1 MTSRARTVFSMRWI
15 VAGSAAVLVTIAVL
29 GATAVTERRTR
40 GVLVRETEARLLLQA
55 RNLAVTS
62 TGALLT
68 EFPELTLAPLL
79 TEMQAQQPEL
89 GLLVVMDRS
98 GTIQGHTDVWRIGTR
113 YVAPGDLT
121 RFPTSVTPGAGESL
135 TGNASMLVASAPILD
150 NRGEVLGKAFVGL
163 RRSHVEEALAEIGK
177 RQLLVLGG
185 LLAVAVVCS
194 FWLMSLLLRPI
205 GALRAGIE
213 RIGRGELDA
222 PIRLA
227 DQTEFGLLAG
237 AVNDM
242 AADLRAAQAE
252 MVERGRLA
260 HEMDL
265 AQEVQRALL
274 PGKPT
279 AAGEF
284 VVVGQQWAAAEV
296 GGDFYDVQ
304 TLPDGTIALTIA
316 DVAGKG
322 LAGCMVAS
330 MLFSLVR
337 ALRPFHESPKALL
350 ICLDERLSEILRR
363 GTFVTMFYG
372 LLDPTT
378 GRLTYASAG
387 HNPALLYRAQERR
400 VEWHGSKGIP
410 LGAIRGGAIAMT
422 LEDFVLELGPGDLLL
437 QSTDGINE
445 AAAPGTDKEFGFE
458 GMEKTALQFAPLGAR
473 EMVDRLHQA
482 VDDWRGGRLPMDDE
496 TVLIVSREGAAERSS
511 AARQNGAPV
520 VPGDAEALR
529 RFEAAWKH
537 GVCLDLSASLDA
549 LSAIQEWLVGSGAV
563 ASLTDESA
571 SMLNLALYEV
581 CANIAEHGYGQDA
594 TKSFQILWVPSS
606 LRPGGSFVVR
616 DHGRPFRPEGP
627 KRADLNDPETR
638 KRGRGLGL
646 EIIHL
651 TMRLVQYNPGTEVG
665 NLTILDWN
673 PETVANVQFGAQL
686 PMNPFKGGP
695 P

>member
-1 MTSRARTVFSMRWI
+1 MVFSMRWI
-15 VAGSAAVLVTIAVL
+15 VAGSAAVLVTLAVL
-29 GATAVTERRTR
+29 GVTAITERRTR
-40 GVLVRETEARLLLQA
+40 GVLIRETEARLLLQA

-68 EFPELTLAPLL
+68 EYPELTLAPLL

-89 GLLVVMDRS
+89 GLLVVVDRS
-98 GTIQGHTDVWRIGTR
+98 GTIQGHTEVRRIGSR
-113 YVAPGDLT
+113 YVPPSDLT
-121 RFPTSVTPGAGESL
+121 RFPTSVTPGVGESL

-150 NRGEVLGKAFVGL
+150 ARGELLGKAFVGL
-163 RRSHVEEALAEIGK
+163 RRSHVEEALAEIGN

-185 LLAVAVVCS
+185 LLAAAVACS
-194 FWLMSLLLRPI
+194 FGLMSVLLRPI

-227 DQTEFGLLAG
+227 DRTEFGLLAG

-284 VVVGQQWAAAEV
+284 LVVGQQWAAAEV

-337 ALRPFHESPKALL
+337 ALRPFHASPKALL
-350 ICLDERLSEILRR
+350 VCLDERLSEILRR

-372 LLDPTT
+372 LLDPHT

-445 AAAPGTDKEFGFE
+445 AAAPGTNKEFGFE
-458 GMEKTALQFAPLGAR
+458 GMEKTALQFATLGAH
-473 EMVDRLHQA
+473 EVVARLHQA
-482 VDDWRGGRLPMDDE
+482 VDDWRGGGLPMDDE
-496 TVLIVSREGAAERSS
+496 TVLIVSREGAAERVVASP
-511 AARQNGAPV
+511 NGTPIEQ
-520 VPGDAEALR
+520 GDTEALR
-529 RFEAAWKH
+529 RFEAGWKN
-537 GVCLDLSASLDA
+537 GVCLRLAASLDS
-549 LSAIQEWLVGSGAV
+549 LPAIQEWLVGAGV
-563 ASLTDESA
+563 VPSLTDESA
-571 SMLNLALYEV
+571 SLLNLALYEV
-581 CANIAEHGYGQDA
+581 CANIAEHGYGEDA
-594 TKSFQILWVPSS
+594 AQSFEIWWEPSA
-606 LRPGGSFVVR
+606 RHAGGSFVIR
-616 DHGRPFRPEGP
+616 DHGRPFRPDVP
-627 KRADLNDPETR
+627 KRVDLNDPEAR

-646 EIIHL
+646 EIIYL
-651 TMRLVQYNPGTEVG
+651 TMQRVQYHPGTRAG

-673 PETVANVQFGAQL
+673 PETTAGREELRHA
-686 PMNPFKGGP
+686 
-695 P
+695 